1 MMHGPIYIKFIFL
14 VGFGSTHKLLMAQLM
29 RAKAFYVLN
38 GSNEN
43 SKCKTQ
49 GSDDIKGSV

>member
-1 MMHGPIYIKFIFL
+1 
-14 VGFGSTHKLLMAQLM
+14 M
-29 RAKAFYVLN
+29 RAEAFYVLN

-49 GSDDIKGSV
+49 DSDDINPYPANVENRVSS

>member
-1 MMHGPIYIKFIFL
+1 
-14 VGFGSTHKLLMAQLM
+14 M
-29 RAKAFYVLN
+29 RTEAFYVLN

-49 GSDDIKGSV
+49 GSDDSKGSVYNLKTDVKKRSV